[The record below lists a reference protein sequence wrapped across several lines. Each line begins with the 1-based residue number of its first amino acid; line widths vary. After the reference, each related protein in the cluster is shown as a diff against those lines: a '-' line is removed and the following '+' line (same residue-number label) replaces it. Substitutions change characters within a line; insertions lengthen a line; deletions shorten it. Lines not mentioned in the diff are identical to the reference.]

1 MPIYDYHCDE
11 CEEDFEV
18 FISLAEKEADEPQE
32 CEHCGSV
39 NTHSLISP
47 PNFILKGDGWSGK
60 NERIKRQMAEKN
72 RGLRIK
78 EEEQKRDA
86 PGLRLAPN
94 VEGERVDSWSDA
106 KKLAASKGKD
116 TSGYEQ
122 QERKAAGLANKP
134 TLAS

>member
-1 MPIYDYHCDE
+1 MPTYDYR
-11 CEEDFEV
+11 CEDCGEDFEV
-18 FISLAEKEADEPQE
+18 LISIAEKEEEVPQE
-32 CEHCGSV
+32 CEACGST

-72 RGLRIK
+72 RRLRVK

-94 VEGERVDSWSDA
+94 VDGERVDSWSDA
-106 KKLAASKGKD
+106 KRLAESKGKD
-116 TSGYEQ
+116 TSGYEAM
-122 QERKAAGLANKP
+122 ERKESTLADKP
-134 TLAS
+134 TLTS